1 MSWLRMRKFSRAR
14 RPARLPFTHHPED
27 VVIMVSL
34 ENRRA
39 HDIIIVYPD
48 STPKELY
55 SEVHKYM
62 KALTRDELR
71 ALSTATST
79 YPQPM
84 DAHQKASAA

>member
-1 MSWLRMRKFSRAR
+1 MYPPVRVHFL
-14 RPARLPFTHHPED
+14 HHPED
-27 VVIMVSL
+27 VVIKVSL

-55 SEVHKYM
+55 SAVHKYM

-71 ALSTATST
+71 ALSPALST

-84 DAHQKASAA
+84 DAHQKAIAP